1 LQHVRKYPKGAAER
15 QFGFCRRHRCV
26 VELHETLTELAR
38 ITGPAGADLVN
49 DAIRSATVVT
59 DAVQDMAADMAVSA

>member
-1 LQHVRKYPKGAAER
+1 MSESTRKARPNGSSVSADVTAAM
-15 QFGFCRRHRCV
+15 